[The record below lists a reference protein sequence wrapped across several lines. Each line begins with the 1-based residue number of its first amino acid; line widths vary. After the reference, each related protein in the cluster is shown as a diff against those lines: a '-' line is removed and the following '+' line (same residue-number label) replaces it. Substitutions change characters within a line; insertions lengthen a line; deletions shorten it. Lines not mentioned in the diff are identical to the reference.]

1 MYRSILEAPHFHLCF
16 SYLQKFEAI
25 LHEYQNIPQISKRE
39 ILISN
44 DSVFVEQ
51 FNMRYQNEYGGIT
64 NGEMTYVY
72 VKTESGLS
80 YALEDYFQN
89 YNKKFIMCMADVFNR
104 APKGKYSETWDVG
117 DPALIPKVNYPATT
131 PEELEKISLPSYSS

>member
-1 MYRSILEAPHFHLCF
+1 MEAPRFHLCF

-25 LHEYQNIPQISKRE
+25 SHEYQNIPQISKRE

-131 PEELEKISLPSYSS
+131 PEELGKNKFAFIFLLINL

>member
-1 MYRSILEAPHFHLCF
+1 MEAPRFHLCF

-25 LHEYQNIPQISKRE
+25 SHEYQNIPQISKRE

-89 YNKKFIMCMADVFNR
+89 YNKKFN
-104 APKGKYSETWDVG
+104 PQGKLS
-117 DPALIPKVNYPATT
+117 ATT